1 MSVNINNV
9 QFTVTYRVQE
19 ELCTVKLNSDV
30 MHIVIPAIIPVLL
43 T

>member
-1 MSVNINNV
+1 V
-9 QFTVTYRVQE
+9 FTSLTYRVQE
-19 ELCTVKLNSDV
+19 KKKIYRLLTVKLYGDV